1 MRLAAQVSFFLS
13 EIYIPSLF
21 VLLKLSLYFLE
32 ASSDALLTN
41 ALIIIIFGD

>member
-1 MRLAAQVSFFLS
+1 MRLAAQVSFFPS

-32 ASSDALLTN
+32 ASDALLTN
-41 ALIIIIFGD
+41 ALMIIIFGD